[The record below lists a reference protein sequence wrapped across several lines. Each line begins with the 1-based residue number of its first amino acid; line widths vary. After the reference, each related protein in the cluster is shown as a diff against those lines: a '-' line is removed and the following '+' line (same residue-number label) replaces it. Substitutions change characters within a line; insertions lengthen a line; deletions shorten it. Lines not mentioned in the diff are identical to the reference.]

1 MTADTLRL
9 AAALTCRPHFPAETD
24 TYAPQTGQARVSS
37 TGGWRGADGP
47 APDAGCAGER
57 RLVVGGGL
65 PADPLKA
72 LAESGY
78 VEQITKERGSRNARS
93 VSTYA

>member
-1 MTADTLRL
+1 VRPLVREWRTAR
-9 AAALTCRPHFPAETD
+9 
-24 TYAPQTGQARVSS
+24 
-37 TGGWRGADGP
+37 
-47 APDAGCAGER
+47 
-57 RLVVGGGL
+57 GL

-78 VEQITKERGSRNARS
+78 VEKITKERGSRNARS